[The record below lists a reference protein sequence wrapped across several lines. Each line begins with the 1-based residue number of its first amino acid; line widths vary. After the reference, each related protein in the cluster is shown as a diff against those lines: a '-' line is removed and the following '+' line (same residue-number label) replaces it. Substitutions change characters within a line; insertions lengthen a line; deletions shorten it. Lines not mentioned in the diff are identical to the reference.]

1 MSADPDTG
9 EGLTMG
15 ALYWQLNDIWQAR
28 ERKTRLTPPCAEFKS
43 KQGAS
48 WTSLEHGGQWKMSH
62 YYAERFF
69 APVLVSPII
78 NGDNL
83 EVWAV
88 CDSSTGPLGL
98 QTTALHWTSFNP
110 TNSSKM
116 SVPGCPSAGA
126 HIQVFGH
133 VLKDQRL
140 NFITD

>member
-1 MSADPDTG
+1 MLISIKLDQVEADHVTG

-15 ALYWQLNDIWQAR
+15 ALYWQLNDIWQVQEKR
-28 ERKTRLTPPCAEFKS
+28 PQTLYLSFRISFDL
-43 KQGAS
+43 QGAS

-69 APVLVSPII
+69 APILVSPII

-88 CDSSTGPLGL
+88 CDSTTGPLGL

-126 HIQVFGH
+126 HVQV
-133 VLKDQRL
+133 VLS
-140 NFITD
+140 